1 MASSIKIAPS
11 PVMILVDQGEDTGDA
26 RVSFRTDESASF
38 LWERTLGS
46 SWQRRATGSSSAPSG
61 NWPIQLEI
69 GEIYQV
75 LMYDR
80 EDADPNVAIDDPVSP
95 VARAT
100 TAGLAKRTPA
110 ALVTSEETGV
120 GGTYFGWYPRTDAVR
135 TQAVMQ
141 VGRSEPQTTEDGVDV
156 LPNPLGT
163 VEEEFAD
170 SHSLLFASEIL
181 LPGTDYWATLL
192 LIGEDGT
199 WQSKQMPFTTLKRK
213 VEILLKEI
221 HIINDGSPGEND
233 ASFKLWVCEG
243 DTFINACAL
252 AEREISDR
260 PSPGEEY
267 KEYIALSADCDIPIR
282 FGPWEVTRNRQ
293 RVSVLTRGIAKS
305 TFGADDISG
314 NFDPTNGFPANPPH
328 QEDIQSQAF
337 LFFPV
342 GLGETVEEDDLSTYA
357 EPLNNPDSNEFTY
370 EVTGT
375 YSVTYE

>member
-1 MASSIKIAPS
+1 MASSIKISPT
-11 PVMILVDQGEDTGDA
+11 PVMILVDQGEDTGAA
-26 RVSFRTDESASF
+26 RVSYRTDEPASF
-38 LWERTLGS
+38 LWERTLGG
-46 SWQRRATGSSSAPSG
+46 SWQRRSTGSSSASSG
-61 NWPIQLEI
+61 GWPIQLEV
-69 GEIYQV
+69 GAIYQV
-75 LMYDR
+75 LMYAR

-120 GGTYFGWYPRTDAVR
+120 GGTYFGWYPRTDNVR
-135 TQAVMQ
+135 TQAVLQ
-141 VGRSEPQTTEDGVDV
+141 VGSAEPRATEEGVDV

-170 SHSLLFASEIL
+170 SHALLFASELL
-181 LPGTDYWATLL
+181 LPGNDYWATLL

-199 WQSKQMPFTTLKRK
+199 WQSKKMPFTTRKRT

-233 ASFKLWVCEG
+233 ASFRLWVCEG

-252 AEREISDR
+252 TEREISDR

-282 FGPWEVTRNRQ
+282 FGPSLVSRNRQ
-293 RVSVLTRGIAKS
+293 RVAVLTRGIARS

-314 NFDPTNGFPANPPH
+314 NFDPTNGFPTNPPH

-337 LFFPV
+337 LYLPV
-342 GLGETVEEDDLSTYA
+342 GPAETVEEDDLSTYA
-357 EPLNNPDSNEFTY
+357 EPLNNPGSNEFTY